1 MFAQMMIRI
10 TGGPSIWAKLAAS
23 GASTAEVKKLAADIE
38 AAQDPEI
45 RQMTTWLRGWGQQVS
60 PSTMPSM
67 DHAEVPGGMTEA
79 DMKKLET
86 LSGAAFDRAF
96 PR

>member
-45 RQMTTWLRGWGQQVS
+45 RQMTTWLRGWVS
-60 PSTMPSM
+60 RSRPAPCPAWT
-67 DHAEVPGGMTEA
+67 T
-79 DMKKLET
+79 
-86 LSGAAFDRAF
+86 
-96 PR
+96 PRCQAG